1 MFTSSVIE
9 NQVNFIQQLIRNNEK
24 FIGNEELFE
33 EFTSEAYSKLQ
44 VFINTIKDLTKIEG
58 YASKIVNT
66 SILSVLKRKGR
77 LSRVNSNLSVH
88 KTIPF
93 DVSNINDVIKNSDLK
108 YEDKIMYELI
118 DPKFSY
124 IQPVENKE
132 LLQSIVKSVI
142 DINKDYPEEQ
152 YLKLYKLRYVNKK
165 TQNQISFE
173 LNIAQ
178 NEVAKRLL
186 ELGNL
191 IKLYINQSI

>member
-1 MFTSSVIE
+1 MVTSSVIE

-77 LSRVNSNLSVH
+77 LSRVNLNLSVH

-191 IKLYINQSI
+191 IKLYINQTI

>member
-1 MFTSSVIE
+1 MVTSSVIE

-44 VFINTIKDLTKIEG
+44 VFINSIKDLTKIEG

-191 IKLYINQSI
+191 IKLYINQTI

>member
-1 MFTSSVIE
+1 MVTSSVIE

>member
-1 MFTSSVIE
+1 MVTSSVIE
-9 NQVNFIQQLIRNNEK
+9 NQVKIIQQLIRNNEK
-24 FIGNEELFE
+24 FIGNEDLFE
-33 EFTSEAYSKLQ
+33 EYTSEAYSKLQ

-58 YASKIVNT
+58 YALKIVNT
-66 SILSVLKRKGR
+66 SMLSVLKRKGR
-77 LSRVNSNLSVH
+77 LSRVNSNFSAH

-108 YEDKIMYELI
+108 YEEKIMYELV

-124 IQPVENKE
+124 TQPVENKE

-142 DINKDYPEEQ
+142 EINKDYPNEQ

-173 LNIAQ
+173 LNISQ
-178 NEVAKRLL
+178 NEVAKRLI

-191 IKLYINQSI
+191 IKLYINQAI

>member
-1 MFTSSVIE
+1 MVTSSVIE

-33 EFTSEAYSKLQ
+33 EFTSEAYSTLQ

-191 IKLYINQSI
+191 IKLYINQTI

>member
-1 MFTSSVIE
+1 MVTSSVIE
-9 NQVNFIQQLIRNNEK
+9 NQVKFIQQLIRNNEK
-24 FIGNEELFE
+24 FIGNEDLFE
-33 EFTSEAYSKLQ
+33 EYTSEAYSKLQ

-58 YASKIVNT
+58 YALKIVNT
-66 SILSVLKRKGR
+66 SMLSVLKRKGR
-77 LSRVNSNLSVH
+77 LSRVNSNFSAH

-108 YEDKIMYELI
+108 YEEKIMYELV

-124 IQPVENKE
+124 TQPVENKE

-142 DINKDYPEEQ
+142 EINKDYPNEQ

-173 LNIAQ
+173 LNISQ
-178 NEVAKRLL
+178 NEVAKRLI

-191 IKLYINQSI
+191 IKLYINQAI

>member
-1 MFTSSVIE
+1 MVTSSVIE

-124 IQPVENKE
+124 IQPVENIEILK
-132 LLQSIVKSVI
+132 SIVKSVI
-142 DINKDYPEEQ
+142 YINKYYPEEQ

-191 IKLYINQSI
+191 IKLYINQTI

>member
-1 MFTSSVIE
+1 MVTSSVIE

-58 YASKIVNT
+58 YVSKIVNT

-191 IKLYINQSI
+191 IKLYINRTI

>member
-1 MFTSSVIE
+1 MVTSSVIE
-9 NQVNFIQQLIRNNEK
+9 NQVKFIQQLIRNNEK
-24 FIGNEELFE
+24 FIGNEDLFE
-33 EFTSEAYSKLQ
+33 EYTSEAYSKLQ

-58 YASKIVNT
+58 YALKIVNT
-66 SILSVLKRKGR
+66 SMLSVLKRKGR
-77 LSRVNSNLSVH
+77 LSRVNSNFSAH

-108 YEDKIMYELI
+108 YEEKIMYELV

-124 IQPVENKE
+124 TQPVENKE

-142 DINKDYPEEQ
+142 EINKDYPNEQ

-178 NEVAKRLL
+178 NEVAKRLI

-191 IKLYINQSI
+191 IKLYINQAI

>member
-1 MFTSSVIE
+1 MVTSSVIE

-191 IKLYINQSI
+191 IKLYINQTI

>member
-1 MFTSSVIE
+1 MVTSSVIE
-9 NQVNFIQQLIRNNEK
+9 NQVKIIQQLIRNNEQ
-24 FIGNEELFE
+24 FIGNEDIFE
-33 EFTSEAYSKLQ
+33 EFTSEAYSKLH
-44 VFINTIKDLTKIEG
+44 VFINSIKDLTKIEG

-66 SILSVLKRKGR
+66 SMLSVLKRKGR
-77 LSRVNSNLSVH
+77 LKRMNSNFVAL

-108 YEDKIMYELI
+108 YEEKIMYELV

-124 IQPVENKE
+124 TQPVENKE

-142 DINKDYPEEQ
+142 EINKDYPNEQ

-178 NEVAKRLL
+178 NEVAKRLI

-191 IKLYINQSI
+191 IKLYINQAI

>member
-1 MFTSSVIE
+1 MVTSSVIE

-77 LSRVNSNLSVH
+77 LNRVNSNLSVH

>member
-1 MFTSSVIE
+1 MVTSSVIE

-108 YEDKIMYELI
+108 YEDKIRKFVKPRITEL
-118 DPKFSY
+118 
-124 IQPVENKE
+124 
-132 LLQSIVKSVI
+132 
-142 DINKDYPEEQ
+142 EEISEEKNRV
-152 YLKLYKLRYVNKK
+152 KLYC
-165 TQNQISFE
+165 
-173 LNIAQ
+173 
-178 NEVAKRLL
+178 
-186 ELGNL
+186 
-191 IKLYINQSI
+191 

>member
-1 MFTSSVIE
+1 MVTSSVIE

-44 VFINTIKDLTKIEG
+44 VFINTIKDLAKIEG

-191 IKLYINQSI
+191 IKLYINQTI

>member
-1 MFTSSVIE
+1 MVTSSVIE
-9 NQVNFIQQLIRNNEK
+9 NQVKFIQQLIRNNEK
-24 FIGNEELFE
+24 FIGNEDLLE
-33 EFTSEAYSKLQ
+33 EYTSEAYSKLQ

-58 YASKIVNT
+58 YALKIVNT
-66 SILSVLKRKGR
+66 SMLSVLKRKGR
-77 LSRVNSNLSVH
+77 LSRVNSNFSAH

-108 YEDKIMYELI
+108 YEEKIMYELV

-124 IQPVENKE
+124 TQPVENKE

-142 DINKDYPEEQ
+142 EINKDYPNEQ

-173 LNIAQ
+173 LNISQ
-178 NEVAKRLL
+178 NEVAKRLI

-191 IKLYINQSI
+191 IKLYINQAI